1 LAAIR
6 APAFSALSVAAE
18 TVTTAEIA
26 AAVVAVPIVEVIAA
40 VAVVAVSNAVD
51 PAAADIASMVMA
63 ITGTVIMARGV
74 LSSSAKC

>member
-1 LAAIR
+1 
-6 APAFSALSVAAE
+6 VAAE

-51 PAAADIASMVMA
+51 PAADIASMVMA